1 MNVITSRAASLHIR
15 RTASRTSRSAPPVY
29 RTQYC
34 HLHLSIAST
43 RPLCRLQSRTS
54 KDHGVASSNRF
65 FSSFVVNAT
74 TDADDN
80 EDPTGVLIQ
89 HYNSLVQ
96 SGELSNDPYQLIAL
110 HELDRLRSECLTH
123 LSEEE
128 TVFPS
133 MGLIG
138 IWAWS
143 NPETV
148 EPELPK
154 GVYLHGGVGCGK
166 TYCMDVFHDSLPSEM
181 TQKVH
186 FHKFMLEVHKG
197 MHTAK
202 NVNGLS
208 GDEIFDF
215 IIKDIL
221 ERGRI
226 ICFDEFQVT
235 DVADAMVMKRLF
247 TGEFSKHEICNDIYR
262 KCGSISKSLF
272 GRTNAKWSNHSGNF

>member
-1 MNVITSRAASLHIR
+1 MNVIASRTTSLHIR
-15 RTASRTSRSAPPVY
+15 RSGSRGPLLKQAS

-34 HLHLSIAST
+34 HLKLSPAST
-43 RPLCRLQSRTS
+43 HRIRRFQSRKPT
-54 KDHGVASSNRF
+54 DNVVASSSRF
-65 FSSFVVNAT
+65 FSSFVVNAA
-74 TDADDN
+74 TDADDID
-80 EDPTGVLIQ
+80 DPTGVLIQ

-110 HELDRLRSECLTH
+110 RELDRLRSECLTH

-128 TVFPS
+128 TVFPT
-133 MGLIG
+133 MGLLSL
-138 IWAWS
+138 AWS

-166 TYCMDVFHDSLPSEM
+166 TYCMDLFHESLPSEV

-186 FHKFMLEVHKG
+186 FHKFMLEVHKA

-202 NVNGLS
+202 NDNGLS

-235 DVADAMVMKRLF
+235 DVADAMVLKRLF
-247 TGEFSKHEICNDIYR
+247 TGELS
-262 KCGSISKSLF
+262 
-272 GRTNAKWSNHSGNF
+272 